1 MKFVHRRNCKD
12 TKRTRQPSEYLALLF
27 LSNTSR
33 EGCGITDK
41 VCTIPAVF
49 YPCLPHPSRKK
60 AHKSPFLLNRSLY
73 HTTFKSQ
80 CQGGIFSFTCL
91 SVKARPINV
100 REAPVRIAFL
110 TGASSFVTPVSVMRS
125 IAQHISNFKTRTSRN
140 IPADTDRPCADL
152 PDVDGQSVKC
162 GHALLVDDLCVSS

>member
-1 MKFVHRRNCKD
+1 MEFVHRRNCKD

-49 YPCLPHPSRKK
+49 YPCLPHPPRKK

-73 HTTFKSQ
+73 DTTFKSP
-80 CQGGIFSFTCL
+80 CQGVFLVLPDFLSKTHIVCYTFMLLTPTRKQRRVWCNVSSIFCASCYGECSSLLHL
-91 SVKARPINV
+91 SVAGQLPPMSSQP
-100 REAPVRIAFL
+100 AP
-110 TGASSFVTPVSVMRS
+110 
-125 IAQHISNFKTRTSRN
+125 
-140 IPADTDRPCADL
+140 
-152 PDVDGQSVKC
+152 
-162 GHALLVDDLCVSS
+162 